1 MITTLR
7 AMPMLR
13 WKSVII
19 GFAMVLAGSLLTG
32 CSALRLGYGN
42 GPQLAWWWI
51 DGYFDFA
58 SAQAGEVKRG
68 IGRWFEWHRATQVPE
83 YAALLAAAQAQV
95 QEPTTA
101 AQACQWQARVRT
113 LAEPALQRAV
123 LEFAEIVPGLGA
135 AQFRHLE
142 QKYAKQIDE
151 MREEFLQPDAAE
163 RQAASVERAVERAER
178 VYGRLAEAQRR
189 VIAQGVA
196 ASPFDP
202 ELWLKE
208 RQRRQRDALATLRKL
223 VAERA
228 DAATRVAAL
237 KALVERSERSPD
249 ATYRVYQQR
258 LGDYNCAL
266 AAQIHNATT
275 PAQRLQARDNLKG
288 WEDDLRSLLAP
299 A

>member
-1 MITTLR
+1 
-7 AMPMLR
+7 ML
-13 WKSVII
+13 
-19 GFAMVLAGSLLTG
+19 LAGSLLTG

-58 SAQAGEVKRG
+58 SSQTADVKRG
-68 IGRWFEWHRATQVPE
+68 IGRWFEWHRATQLPE

-95 QEPTTA
+95 LEPTTA

-123 LEFAEIVPGLGA
+123 AEFAEIVPGLGEP
-135 AQFRHLE
+135 QFRHLE
-142 QKYAKQIDE
+142 QKHAKAIDE
-151 MREEFLQPDAAE
+151 MRDEFLQPDLAE
-163 RQAASVERAVERAER
+163 RQRASVERAVERAER
-178 VYGRLAEAQRR
+178 VYGRLAEPQRR

-208 RQRRQRDALATLRKL
+208 RQRRQRDALQTLRRL
-223 VAERA
+223 AA
-228 DAATRVAAL
+228 DKPDRDTRVAAL
-237 KALVERSERSPD
+237 RGLLERSERSPD
-249 ATYRVYQQR
+249 AGYRAYQVR

-275 PAQRLQARDNLKG
+275 PAQRLKARENLKG

-299 A
+299 G